1 MAQARPRRVSV
12 QAWQPPRR
20 IDAIDFW
27 LRSRLLA
34 TAHALRETLRPSA
47 RRWPAGHALA
57 DAPVLAQ
64 CRTPLWADGRADEFP
79 LVAGKV
85 QNLRVARRAFDA
97 VEVPAGEVL
106 SFWRQ
111 LGRPGA
117 WRGFVVGRELRGGCV
132 VPTLAGGLCQ
142 LSNALATA
150 AARAGIELVERHG
163 HSARIEQAGEAAH
176 DAVDATVFWNYVD
189 LKLRARQ
196 AWRLEVELTDSELV
210 LRIRARSPLMSKSPL
225 VLRRANG
232 EGGVSPLPPGN
243 EKRDALPLAEKKG
256 DALPL
261 AEIKGDALPLARGCL
276 SCDQT
281 TCFRHRP
288 PVNVGPRG
296 RTAVLV
302 DGWTPEFAR
311 YLRAQHPDAQR
322 MQPLPL
328 RLAFWRRP
336 AAGWHR
342 EPVAEGTPP
351 PQAPVAVS
359 LRRALWQRL
368 WARHAGRRQASLI
381 EGQRWLALAF
391 AARLKPEHTHL
402 VVEQSLLP
410 HLQRIGALDGRRVT
424 VLASA
429 LPMAEVE
436 TRLDAATR
444 QWPEDTTL
452 RDFRA
457 DPLLVQAEAIALA
470 RATVVATPHAE
481 VARHLKALAP
491 RAVLRPLDWV
501 LPEARV
507 SVVERASLPLVVFAA
522 SALARKGAH
531 ELAAALQGMPCRLR
545 VWGSASD
552 DARLWQGIA
561 HVEHMNWRGDALAGA
576 SVVVLPAHIEHA
588 PRALLRAVAA
598 GVPVVASTACGL
610 SGLHDA
616 RLVREVA
623 PGDVDALRT
632 ALQAACNP

>member
-1 MAQARPRRVSV
+1 MSV

-47 RRWPAGHALA
+47 RRWEGGHALA
-57 DAPVLAQ
+57 DAPVLAH
-64 CRTPLWADGRADEFP
+64 CRTPLWADGRADEFL

-97 VEVPAGEVL
+97 VEVQANETL

-117 WRGFVVGRELRGGCV
+117 GRGFVMGRELRGGCV

-142 LSNALATA
+142 LSNALATV
-150 AARAGIELVERHG
+150 AARAGFELVERHG
-163 HSARIEQAGEAAH
+163 HTARIEQAGRAAD

-189 LKLRARQ
+189 LKLRATH

-210 LRIRARSPLMSKSPL
+210 LRIRARSPLALSALSGVPRLPELPL
-225 VLRRANG
+225 VLRRANE
-232 EGGVSPLPPGN
+232 EGDTP
-243 EKRDALPLAEKKG
+243 
-256 DALPL
+256 
-261 AEIKGDALPLARGCL
+261 ALPLARGCL

-288 PVNVGPRG
+288 PVDVGPRG
-296 RTAVLV
+296 LTAVLV

-322 MQPLPL
+322 LQPLPL

-336 AAGWHR
+336 ATGWHR
-342 EPVAEGTPP
+342 EPAAQGALP
-351 PQAPVAVS
+351 PQSLAAAS

-368 WARHAGRRQASLI
+368 WVRHAGRRQASLI
-381 EGQRWLALAF
+381 DGQRWLALAF

-402 VVEQSLLP
+402 VVEQALLP

-424 VLASA
+424 VLAGA

-436 TRLDAATR
+436 ARLDAAAR
-444 QWPEDTTL
+444 RWPGDATL

-457 DPLLVQAEAIALA
+457 DPLLVRAEALALA
-470 RATVVATPHAE
+470 RAAAVVTPHAE
-481 VARHLKALAP
+481 VARHLRVLAP
-491 RAVLRPLDWV
+491 QAELQSLDWV
-501 LPEARV
+501 LPEVLPEAMPKAQAV
-507 SVVERASLPLVVFAA
+507 AVEPGRPPLVVFAA
-522 SALARKGAH
+522 SALARKGAC

-545 VWGSASD
+545 VWGSPSG

-561 HVEHMNWRGDALAGA
+561 QVEHMNWHGDALAGA

-610 SGLHDA
+610 ARLCGA
-616 RLVREVA
+616 RGVPGTRLVREVP